1 MVQSVVILDFEE
13 MCYKKQQILM
23 YKNRIKFI
31 NVTMYHYST
40 IVTIVIEGANYRVQ
54 LVSVLPNMVGGAE
67 H

>member
-1 MVQSVVILDFEE
+1 
-13 MCYKKQQILM
+13 M

-54 LVSVLPNMVGGAE
+54 LVSVLPNMVGGTE
-67 H
+67 HEGSWLRPSLWAW